1 MKIQTFFIPQQLK
14 TYSQVLTIT
23 REVEQGLEKKQRD
36 KMQKKSVKRPSQLME
51 GEGLYRP
58 LNASLAKQPLWPL
71 PQYMIRGYCLKPGHY
86 KRECRME
93 NRLYLACGA
102 GGHLIKNC
110 PIRRT
115 ENIALIRA
123 ALLVPP
129 VRRNPRPID
138 RRTPFLPLRYFFN
151 QAQRK
156 SRVRTGDRKEAKI

>member
-1 MKIQTFFIPQQLK
+1 M
-14 TYSQVLTIT
+14 
-23 REVEQGLEKKQRD
+23 
-36 KMQKKSVKRPSQLME
+36 
-51 GEGLYRP
+51 
-58 LNASLAKQPLWPL
+58 
-71 PQYMIRGYCLKPGHY
+71 
-86 KRECRME
+86 
-93 NRLYLACGA
+93 
-102 GGHLIKNC
+102 IKNC

-156 SRVRTGDRKEAKI
+156 SRVRTGGRKEAKI